1 MLAHAWGVK
10 EIIAPEHVN
19 DVKSYLN
26 SNAGSNIT
34 LDNGKVVTLLKG
46 DIKEKG
52 DEAILIFRYQLI
64 S

>member
-10 EIIAPEHVN
+10 EIVDPERI
-19 DVKSYLN
+19 DAVKSYLN
-26 SNAGSNIT
+26 TNIGSNLT
-34 LDNGKVVTLLKG
+34 LDDGRVVTLLKG